1 MKGDLEAG
9 ELWVFSG
16 FPFLVVE
23 VGFFWLELLD
33 LVQMLGNNLRG
44 SLDQLDSLG
53 GHHLL

>member
-16 FPFLVVE
+16 FPFLAVE

-44 SLDQLDSLG
+44 SLNQLDSLG
-53 GHHLL
+53 GHHLF